1 MADAIPAEDDVDAR
15 ELAPTLLDYY
25 ASAAMRSLLMD
36 SVRRGL
42 APMSVA
48 TEAFDVALA
57 MVRARRR
64 LLKGVVP

>member
-25 ASAAMRSLLMD
+25 ASAAMRALLPEA
-36 SVRRGL
+36 VRRGL
-42 APMSVA
+42 SVDIVA
-48 TEAFDVALA
+48 TEAFDTALA

>member
-1 MADAIPAEDDVDAR
+1 VAAAIPVEDDVDAR
-15 ELAPTLLDYY
+15 EVATTLLDYY
-25 ASAAMRSLLMD
+25 ASAAMRSLLSD

-42 APMSVA
+42 APASVA

-64 LLKGVVP
+64 LLKGTP